1 MNTRHFLGRSART
14 AAVLVVGLMS
24 TFGAV
29 SAASTADAARMT
41 TGPGPGRKACSREL
55 PSARAEAPTV
65 TSDSAGPDAGS
76 PFVPV

>member
-41 TGPGPGRKACSREL
+41 TGPGPGRKACSPGESFLRRE
-55 PSARAEAPTV
+55 PKPRT
-65 TSDSAGPDAGS
+65 
-76 PFVPV
+76 